1 MNSIIL
7 KTASKYLLVLLLIF
21 SVYALLRG
29 HNEPGG
35 GFVGGL
41 IAASAFSL
49 YLLSFGPKGLR
60 RLVRIDFHHLITIG
74 LCCVFL
80 GGILGL
86 IFGNAFLTGEW
97 LIFKPLNIALGTPLL
112 FDFGVYLV
120 VIGSTLKIITSLEEK
135 D

>member
-21 SVYALLRG
+21 SLYALLRG

-35 GFVGGL
+35 GFIGGL

-49 YLLSFGPKGLR
+49 YLLSHGPKSLR
-60 RLVRIDFHHLITIG
+60 KLLKFDFHYFIIAG

-80 GGILGL
+80 GGFLGL
-86 IFGNAFLTGEW
+86 LFGDAFLTGEW
-97 LIFKPLNIALGTPLL
+97 IIVKSLDIAIGTPLL
-112 FDFGVYLV
+112 FDLGVYLI
-120 VIGSTLKIITSLEEK
+120 VIGSTLKIITALEEK
-135 D
+135 A